1 MEIAYTSLRLRSRR
15 LVRILHLD
23 NTNIAVIC
31 FLGLLNV
38 FTLTPPPFPE
48 FTDDG
53 NLRER
58 HERDYILYIHSVVYV
73 NVSSIYSEIY
83 TRIKSC

>member
-1 MEIAYTSLRLRSRR
+1 M
-15 LVRILHLD
+15 
-23 NTNIAVIC
+23 
-31 FLGLLNV
+31 F
-38 FTLTPPPFPE
+38 FTLTPPFPE

-83 TRIKSC
+83 TFFFQAELTVITLMKFKNVTLTV